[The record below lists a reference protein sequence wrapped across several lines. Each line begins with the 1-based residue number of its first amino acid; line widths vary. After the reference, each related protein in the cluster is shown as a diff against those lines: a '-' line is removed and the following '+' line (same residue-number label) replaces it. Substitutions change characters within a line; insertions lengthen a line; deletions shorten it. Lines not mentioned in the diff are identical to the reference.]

1 MYIRIFALSI
11 GILGVAHPSGAQ
23 RPNPEAAGVTG
34 VVASFHA
41 GIRSG
46 DAAAVARLLAADAV
60 LLEAG
65 GVETRA
71 QYLAK
76 HLPADI
82 EFEKAVTTKRTP
94 GEVIVAGDVAWAH
107 STSEMVGTFQGRA
120 VDLAGVEL
128 MVLSRTADGWRIRAI
143 SWSSRAR
150 TKPTP

>member
-1 MYIRIFALSI
+1 MHIRIFALLTLI
-11 GILGVAHPSGAQ
+11 PGLAPTVAGQSA
-23 RPNPEAAGVTG
+23 NAEVATVMA
-34 VVASFHA
+34 VVDSFHA
-41 GIRSG
+41 GLRSG
-46 DAAAVARLLAADAV
+46 DAPAVERLLADDAV
-60 LLEAG
+60 MLEAG

-71 QYLAK
+71 QYVGK

-82 EFEKAVTTKRTP
+82 EFERAVTTKRTP
-94 GEVIVAGDVAWAH
+94 GEVVIVGDVAWAY

-150 TKPTP
+150 PKQ